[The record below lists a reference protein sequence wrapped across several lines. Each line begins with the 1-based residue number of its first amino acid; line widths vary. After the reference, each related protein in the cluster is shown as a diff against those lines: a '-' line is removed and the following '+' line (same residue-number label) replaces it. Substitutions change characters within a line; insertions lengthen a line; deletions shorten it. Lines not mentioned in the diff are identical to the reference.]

1 MTVTLDIKVLRVIHY
16 LVTNGSVT
24 KTADLLDVSPGAV
37 SYMLNKARQFTGSA
51 LFTRSGSGMVP
62 DNVARELSTRY
73 LNIKRE
79 LSGISGSSKLEN
91 RAVTIS
97 TYSLLEFMISKEMS
111 DKSEFPAMF
120 DFSPPELDCDMRLR
134 RLRSKEVDI
143 DIGTRL
149 QADRSIVQ
157 VSLFKCGLNVFM
169 SKNHPLA
176 SKNFTLQDWSECH
189 HIRWSRRMDFIC
201 NDYKHA
207 SRFYTLMNE
216 RNISVISSDSL
227 NMAMLCAFSDHI
239 MLLPEVLS
247 KNLEH
252 YLPIV
257 SVTPPHE
264 LQMQFECFLHYHHS
278 LSGDKSLTLILD
290 KLQNI
295 TRNENLHKVSYNKI
309 NSTF

>member
-1 MTVTLDIKVLRVIHY
+1 MTVTLDLKVLRVIHY

-37 SYMLNKARQFTGSA
+37 SYMINKARHFTGSA
-51 LFTRSGSGMVP
+51 LFTRSGNGMVP
-62 DNVARELSTRY
+62 DNVARELSLRY

-97 TYSLLEFMISKEMS
+97 TYSLLEFMICKEMS
-111 DKSEFPAMF
+111 DKSQFPAMLE
-120 DFSPPELDCDMRLR
+120 FSPPELDCDARLR

-157 VSLFKCGLNVFM
+157 ISLFKCNLNLFM
-169 SKNHPLA
+169 SKSHPLA
-176 SKNFTLQDWSECH
+176 TKKITLNDWHKCH
-189 HIRWSRRMDFIC
+189 HIRWSRRMDYIC
-201 NDYKHA
+201 DDYRHA
-207 SRFYTLMNE
+207 SRFYSLMNE

-227 NMAMLCAFSDHI
+227 NMAMLCAFSEHI

-247 KNLEH
+247 KKLEN

-257 SVTPPHE
+257 SVSPPSE

-278 LSGDKSLTLILD
+278 LSGDKALTLILD

-295 TRNENLHKVSYNKI
+295 TRQENQCI
-309 NSTF
+309 AT